1 VNQPDVQDNSGEVL
15 EVLAA
20 AAPAMLRVA
29 NDDRS

>member
-1 VNQPDVQDNSGEVL
+1 VNQPDLQDNSGEVL

-20 AAPAMLRVA
+20 APAVLRVA